1 MGVRVYI
8 VKNSNIKN
16 FTLNKNEK
24 IDCHIKKG
32 SQTLKFRVLC

>member
-24 IDCHIKKG
+24 IDCHIKKERFPN
-32 SQTLKFRVLC
+32 SEI